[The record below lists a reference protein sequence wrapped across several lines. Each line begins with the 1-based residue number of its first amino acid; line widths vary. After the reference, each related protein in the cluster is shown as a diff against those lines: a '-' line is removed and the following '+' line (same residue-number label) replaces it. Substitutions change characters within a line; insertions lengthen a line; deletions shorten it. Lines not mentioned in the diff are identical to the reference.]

1 MKPTRTTIAVAAF
14 AVALVGAV
22 TAGVVARAGSA
33 SPKTVTV
40 TEKEFK
46 IGLSS
51 KRVPAGTVT
60 FLVRNTG
67 KYTHALAVS
76 GPGVK
81 RKKTPMIAPGR
92 TAKLTVALKAGSYT
106 LWCPVPG
113 HAARGMKATL
123 TAFTAT
129 SVGASSTTSSTTSSG
144 GDGGAAWG

>member
-1 MKPTRTTIAVAAF
+1 MKPTRTQIAAAAF
-14 AVALVGAV
+14 TVALLGAV
-22 TAGVVARAGSA
+22 TAGVVAHAGSSA
-33 SPKTVTV
+33 KTVTV

-51 KRVPAGTVT
+51 KRVPAGAVT

-67 KYTHALAVS
+67 KLTHALAVS

-81 RKKTPMIAPGR
+81 TKRTPMIKPGK
-92 TAKLTVALKAGSYT
+92 TAKLSVTVKVGSYT

-113 HAARGMKATL
+113 HAARGMKTTL
-123 TAFTAT
+123 T
-129 SVGASSTTSSTTSSG
+129 VPGAAPVASTTSPMTTSSG